1 MISIKKFMINEMLG
15 ITVLVLYFYVFS
27 IKENQSYFKS
37 KYWLGVSPKNI
48 KVLIPLQILA
58 GMGILIWYKHI
69 RNTPPNKGILSYTVL
84 NNPMHDILVFF
95 FLFGSI
101 LWPLS
106 LLQNQLIEKKTIA
119 KSLRCCSG
127 LFIAA
132 ISGILLQAGSFEAD
146 NISPIALLG
155 ITLFNTTVVLNDG
168 IGWSARL
175 LWQTIYNK

>member
-15 ITVLVLYFYVFS
+15 IIVLILYFYVFS

-37 KYWLGVSPKNI
+37 KYWLGVSPNNI
-48 KVLIPLQILA
+48 KVLLPLQILA
-58 GMGILIWYKHI
+58 GIGILIWYKHI
-69 RNTPPNKGILSYTVL
+69 RNTNPNKGILSYTVL

-95 FLFGSI
+95 FLVGSI

-106 LLQNQLIEKKTIA
+106 LLQNQLIEKKTIV

-155 ITLFNTTVVLNDG
+155 ITLFNTKVVLNDG

-175 LWQTIYNK
+175 LWQTIYN